1 MKESHKEKE
10 TQLNLSD
17 LLEALDGV
25 LEMNG
30 RMLVM
35 TTNHL
40 EKLDTALIR
49 PGRVDTSLEFKRC
62 NPKVIAEF
70 FNTFFDKDT
79 SSCLDMKNVRDGVW
93 TPAEIVQI
101 CVNHRN
107 DHEMAMKKIYERKTV
122 PKMKKEQ
129 EEIHDF
135 YS

>member
-1 MKESHKEKE
+1 MKETHKEKE
-10 TQLNLSD
+10 TTLNLSD

-30 RMLVM
+30 RMLIM

-40 EKLDTALIR
+40 EKLDPALIR

-62 NPKVIAEF
+62 NQEVIAEF
-70 FNTFFDKDT
+70 FATFFGKD
-79 SSCLDMKNVRDGVW
+79 SCLDMKNVKDGVW

-107 DHEMAMKKIYERKTV
+107 DYQLAMKKIYERKTV
-122 PKMKKEQ
+122 PKMKT
-129 EEIHDF
+129 EEEVPEF